1 MIAYN
6 LTSYDL
12 PKPKRSYVK
21 IFIISFL
28 VLLGAY
34 LFYFLLFGER
44 GLVHY
49 YQVKKEI
56 NLKIEK
62 IKLLEEELE
71 AMKAKIE
78 KNKLNMIEEW
88 GPIEKDK
95 LEKFDFEEN
104 DKIFYIIPKFKE
116 GIENLDNKNCF
127 LWYDGTKFCLFK

>member
-49 YQVKKEI
+49 YQVKNEI
-56 NLKIEK
+56 NLKIEQ

-71 AMKAKIE
+71 AIIE
-78 KNKLNMIEEW
+78 KNKLFIIEEW
-88 GPIEKDK
+88 GPIENK
-95 LEKFDFEEN
+95 LTPQHSSWLV
-104 DKIFYIIPKFKE
+104 Y
-116 GIENLDNKNCF
+116 
-127 LWYDGTKFCLFK
+127 

>member
-6 LTSYDL
+6 LTSFDL

-44 GLVHY
+44 GFVHY

-56 NLKIEK
+56 NLKIEQ

-78 KNKLNMIEEW
+78 K
-88 GPIEKDK
+88 DK

-104 DKIFYIIPKFKE
+104 DKNFYIIPKVKE

-127 LWYDGTKFCLFK
+127 LWFDGTKFCVFK

>member
-44 GLVHY
+44 GLIQY
-49 YQVKKEI
+49 YQLKNQNEI
-56 NLKIEK
+56 LSNQLFDLREKQKIFNEK
-62 IKLLEEELE
+62 
-71 AMKAKIE
+71 
-78 KNKLNMIEEW
+78 W
-88 GPIEKDK
+88 GPIEKNK
-95 LEKFDFEEN
+95 QRK
-104 DKIFYIIPKFKE
+104 
-116 GIENLDNKNCF
+116 IENLDNKKCF
-127 LWYDGTKFCLFK
+127 LWFDGTKFCVFK

>member
-6 LTSYDL
+6 VTSHGL
-12 PKPKRSYVK
+12 PKPKRSYVR
-21 IFIISFL
+21 IYVISFL

-34 LFYFLLFGER
+34 LFYFFLFGER
-44 GLVHY
+44 GFVHS

-56 NLKIEK
+56 NLKIEQ

-78 KNKLNMIEEW
+78 KNKQFIMEKW
-88 GPIEKDK
+88 GLIEKDK
-95 LEKFDFEEN
+95 LEKFDYELN

-116 GIENLDNKNCF
+116 GIENLDNNNCF
-127 LWYDGTKFCLFK
+127 LWFDGTKFCMFK